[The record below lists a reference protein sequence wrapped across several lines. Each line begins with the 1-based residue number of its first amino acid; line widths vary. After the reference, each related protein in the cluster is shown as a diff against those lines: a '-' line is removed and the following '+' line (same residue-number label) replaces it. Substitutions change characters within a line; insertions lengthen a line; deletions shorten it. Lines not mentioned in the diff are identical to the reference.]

1 MKNNKYG
8 ERGDFM
14 EKPIKRL
21 AVIHD
26 LCGVGKAALT
36 NIIPILSV
44 MEIEV
49 CPIPTIILSTHT
61 GGFGKPATMKLD
73 NYINNAVNHYREL
86 NINFEGIF
94 IGYLGSIKNIDECLV
109 LLKSYKK
116 DDSIILIDPIFAD
129 NGHFYSNFNKDYSEK
144 IKELIK
150 FSDVITPNYTEACIL
165 CDEPILENVDKKE
178 IERLVNKIKTFGG
191 KDIIITSL
199 PLKDNILGTGIYNEK
214 KQSIEII
221 YSQKQERSYPGTG
234 DIFTSVLLGYL
245 LKGTEIEASTA
256 KACQFVEKCM
266 RVSSSYD
273 YSPKEGILLEKCLKY
288 LE

>member
-1 MKNNKYG
+1 
-8 ERGDFM
+8 M

-61 GGFGKPATMKLD
+61 GGFGSPVIVNLD
-73 NYINNAVNHYREL
+73 NYINDAFNHYREL

-94 IGYLGSIKNIDECLV
+94 IGYLGSKKNVDECIT
-109 LLKSYKK
+109 LLKRYKK
-116 DDSIILIDPIFAD
+116 NDSIILIDPIFAD
-129 NGHFYSNFNKDYSEK
+129 NGHFYSNFNKDYSDK
-144 IKELIK
+144 IKEIIK

-165 CDEPILENVDKKE
+165 CNEPILKTVGEKE
-178 IERLVNKIKTFGG
+178 LKVLFEKMKDIGA

-199 PLKDNILGTGIYNEK
+199 PLGDNILGTGIYNGK
-214 KQSIEII
+214 KQSMKII

-234 DIFTSVLLGYL
+234 DIFTSVLLGNL
-245 LKGTEIEASTA
+245 LNGTEIEESTA
-256 KACQFVEKCM
+256 KACEFVEKSM
-266 RVSSSYD
+266 KISSSYD

-288 LE
+288 LR